1 MDSALIIGLFVLMSI
16 NLSLGV
22 AAVIMTY
29 KSQKSWEALIAAL
42 RAARRR

>member
-22 AAVIMTY
+22 AAVLMTH
-29 KSQKSWEALIAAL
+29 KSQKAWEALIAAL

>member
-1 MDSALIIGLFVLMSI
+1 MDAALTVGLLVLMSI

-22 AAVIMTY
+22 AAVIMAHR
-29 KSQKSWEALIAAL
+29 SQKSWEALIAAL